1 MSLKRIT
8 IPKGTIVQHEGD
20 QPTYV
25 YHVIEGL
32 LRSYAIDQKG
42 KEHIYMFGSE
52 GWVIADNQPPHVP
65 ARLFIDALEDTTLLV
80 QEKNLDAELH
90 DFKKL
95 TRRLSVLQDRI
106 IMLMSAPAIDRYEH
120 FEHTYPELI
129 QRVPQRMIASYLGIT
144 PQALSKVKSERR
156 KT

>member
-1 MSLKRIT
+1 
-8 IPKGTIVQHEGD
+8 
-20 QPTYV
+20 
-25 YHVIEGL
+25 
-32 LRSYAIDQKG
+32 
-42 KEHIYMFGSE
+42 MFGSE
-52 GWVIADNQPPHVP
+52 GWVMADNQPPHLP
-65 ARLFIDALEDTTLLV
+65 ARLFIDALEDSTVLV
-80 QEKNLDAELH
+80 QEKKLDAELH

-120 FEHTYPELI
+120 FERTYPELL